1 MAVGN
6 TSACLHGK
14 IRYTNHLCSIYL
26 SVISLSYTRHTALV
40 LLKLQT
46 LILLALNV
54 TVYPLP
60 PGTVPS
66 LRASTLQMD
75 RNRWAPLRSARFRF
89 LTSFN
94 PTPAAGT
101 LAIHSSFQPTSF
113 VVCIRHRQAL

>member
-1 MAVGN
+1 MFDL
-6 TSACLHGK
+6 S
-14 IRYTNHLCSIYL
+14 LCYL
-26 SVISLSYTRHTALV
+26 SVLHTPSRLSSCSNY
-40 LLKLQT
+40 KT

-101 LAIHSSFQPTSF
+101 LAIHSSFKPTSF
-113 VVCIRHRQAL
+113 VVCIRPRQAL